1 MMMSFLYILLAILG
15 LGFLVFIH
23 ELGHYIMARRVGM
36 RVEAFAIGFGKPI
49 FKWMRKGVEWRLCW
63 LPFGGYVK
71 IAGMQK
77 ENDVEPSDIPDG
89 FFGKKPWAR
98 IDQYRFLS

>member
-1 MMMSFLYILLAILG
+1 MSMIYILLAILG

-23 ELGHYIMARRVGM
+23 ELGHYWVARRKGM

-49 FKWMRKGVEWRLCW
+49 FTWVRDGVQWHICM

-77 ENDVEPSDIPDG
+77 EGSREPSEIADG
-89 FFGKKPWAR
+89 FYGKKPWIEFR
-98 IDQYRFLS
+98 LPSQDRL